1 MSLSQ
6 GSATFRFLFWIYFS
20 CGFSVVAFSLN
31 FSIYVVGSP
40 LACPLGRLGPLPHPF
55 VSLVSS
61 NHATTLNLVQTPWN
75 FVEEFG
81 IAGNP
86 NKGHSVS
93 SQLDQ
98 TEPRYCRRIPSIF
111 ASLSH
116 GLYSSSR
123 ARVALGSELQLPMSF
138 PWSVFPGLDQDL
150 FPPMV
155 FLVFWDSIPKRCKG
169 VHCVDLGESFPTS
182 IYLQNLASIQPR
194 TSPEVLKFELSEF

>member
-1 MSLSQ
+1 M
-6 GSATFRFLFWIYFS
+6 
-20 CGFSVVAFSLN
+20 
-31 FSIYVVGSP
+31 
-40 LACPLGRLGPLPHPF
+40 
-55 VSLVSS
+55 
-61 NHATTLNLVQTPWN
+61 NLVQTPWN

-86 NKGHSVS
+86 NKGHSVC

-116 GLYSSSR
+116 GLCSRSR

-169 VHCVDLGESFPTS
+169 VHCVDLGESFPMS
-182 IYLQNLASIQPR
+182 IYLQKSASIQPR
-194 TSPEVLKFELSEF
+194 TSPSKFGENFQFNIHFTPYSAARSAGQGVERRQERPRLLLRPPREGVIVCTCVQLCAIVCRIIV